1 MIARG
6 WGCYPSSSSTT
17 TTSPH
22 SKNTFKVFSNA
33 LSLML
38 SLSLFSGMLRSF
50 PSISRSGTGPAVC
63 SHSLPRRWHTFMR
76 LAFSSAHHFLPFSAH
91 RCRALTALVRS
102 QCAFS
107 HRNALSRSR
116 AARARSLLRVF
127 WRDGCVG
134 QGASGVCACLRRLPH
149 SSSSS
154 SSSSSPFAC

>member
-1 MIARG
+1 MPESGVVIRLLAQQQQ
-6 WGCYPSSSSTT
+6 
-17 TTSPH
+17 H
-22 SKNTFKVFSNA
+22 HHIQKNIQSLFKCTLANA
-33 LSLML
+33 L
-38 SLSLFSGMLRSF
+38 SLSLFRYVTLFPQYLSLWHRPGRMSPLAPTPLAYIYAARILVGSSFFALFCASLSGAHR
-50 PSISRSGTGPAVC
+50 SRSLAV
-63 SHSLPRRWHTFMR
+63 RIR
-76 LAFSSAHHFLPFSAH
+76 
-91 RCRALTALVRS
+91 
-102 QCAFS
+102 S